1 MPPDFHSFARCI
13 VTESSLYSAPGAGIA
28 KALSLVMIAL
38 MVVAIAYATW
48 VVIVNWNYI
57 GV

>member
-1 MPPDFHSFARCI
+1 MSEPGLESAR
-13 VTESSLYSAPGAGIA
+13 GAGIA

-38 MVVAIAYATW
+38 IVVAVVYATW
-48 VVIVNWNYI
+48 IVIVNWNYI